1 MEVLEIKILH
11 SESGYI
17 YYRISYKAAAVIAFL
32 NTTKELPI
40 DFTIETHA
48 SGTKAVDLKLE
59 GSIDYCPVDLIY
71 KLGRTDNCF
80 GRKNRLVFAQGRRYR
95 PAGNAGRRQNDHH

>member
-11 SESGYI
+11 HESGYI

-40 DFTIETHA
+40 DFTVETHA
-48 SGTKAVDLKLE
+48 SGAKAVELKLG
-59 GSIDYCPVDLIY
+59 GSIDYPLLPVTRAIKEKILKMDKEGL
-71 KLGRTDNCF
+71 LPC
-80 GRKNRLVFAQGRRYR
+80 
-95 PAGNAGRRQNDHH
+95 

>member
-11 SESGYI
+11 HESGYI

-59 GSIDYCPVDLIY
+59 GSIDYPLLPISRAIKEKILKMDKEGLLPC
-71 KLGRTDNCF
+71 
-80 GRKNRLVFAQGRRYR
+80 
-95 PAGNAGRRQNDHH
+95 